1 MIVAFLALAAAQPL
15 SVGRDQ
21 SLPFPPVTGDSGLYP
36 LTAVG
41 GYPLSYEERA
51 KYEESAK
58 ALQDEMASLKRSD
71 GGRLSWAHKLYLHKK
86 LIALL
91 EAYDHDLERNG
102 GR

>member
-1 MIVAFLALAAAQPL
+1 MIALILALAAAQPF

-41 GYPLSYEERA
+41 SRPLSYEERA

-58 ALQDEMASLKRSD
+58 ALQNEMASLKQSD
-71 GGRLSWAHKLYLHKK
+71 GGRLTWEHKLYLHKK
-86 LIALL
+86 LVSLL
-91 EAYDHDLERNG
+91 EAYDHDLEHNS